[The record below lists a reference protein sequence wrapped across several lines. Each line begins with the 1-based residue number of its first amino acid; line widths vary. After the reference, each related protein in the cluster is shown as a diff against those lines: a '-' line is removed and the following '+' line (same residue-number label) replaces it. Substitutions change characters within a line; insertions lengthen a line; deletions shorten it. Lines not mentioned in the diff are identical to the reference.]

1 MSRQLDL
8 EIRRAMG
15 ELAEAAPLARPV
27 EDVETPSTATR
38 PRPTWGLA
46 LLGACLAVGGL
57 AVWAVNRSD
66 SSTSVSPATS
76 RSDPIS
82 STSSTS
88 AGEAAAARMVL
99 APVGLPAGLEL
110 WSLREMEVPAADEAP
125 FAQLFGRHAPGNDT
139 MAVSLVVYAQRGGT
153 PSAGDG
159 TTPIE
164 VRGIDGV
171 TMTMGEM
178 PVVHWQED
186 GTVFTVYYQGL
197 TDAETVAALDKMQL
211 RADSWLGFDPASAP
225 LDLPLIV
232 EDNPP
237 APGGRTTYMRLTATG
252 ATPSEYS
259 PTILISNAG
268 WTMDPPAMFVA
279 LGTKQADGSYEAPMT
294 SYLPERVMARYSIL
308 PDHSVV
314 WITGDDPQQRQAI
327 LDSLKLLPAAERYD
341 LQNAASDRLGTVPE
355 VARQKFDAGV
365 LVLRG
370 SDLDHVEALCLIIDG
385 TEACR
390 PTNATQPFDLVA
402 NVVIDGRW
410 YFAGVDRNEVDW
422 RLASFDGTPTGRIDL
437 DDPRVAPREEAA
449 LGDARLWIV
458 ALPLDVDRVRRGPVI
473 AGAVDFTGTTGQ
485 VFVRPDR

>member
-1 MSRQLDL
+1 MSRQLDV

-27 EDVETPSTATR
+27 EDVETASTATR
-38 PRPTWGLA
+38 LRPTWGLA
-46 LLGACLAVGGL
+46 LLGACLAAGGL
-57 AVWAVNRSD
+57 AVWAVNRSH
-66 SSTSVSPATS
+66 SSTRVSPATS
-76 RSDPIS
+76 SSDPIS

-88 AGEAAAARMVL
+88 AGEAAARMVL
-99 APVGLPAGLEL
+99 APVGVPAGLEL

-153 PSAGDG
+153 ASAGDG

-186 GTVFTVYYQGL
+186 GTVFTVYHQGL
-197 TDAETVAALDKMQL
+197 TDAETIAALDEMKL
-211 RADSWLGFDPASAP
+211 RADSWMGFEPDSAP
-225 LDLPLIV
+225 RNLPLII

-252 ATPSEYS
+252 TTPSEYS

-327 LDSLKLLPAAERYD
+327 LDSLALVPAAERYD

-390 PTNATQPFDLVA
+390 PTDATQPFDLVA